1 MKNKS
6 HNERGVLST
15 MPGNVYGHSHT
26 KAAGCSY
33 MWKTQIHCLR
43 TMKFSVTIYSH
54 TSDFLII

>member
-26 KAAGCSY
+26 KAAGCSLY
-33 MWKTQIHCLR
+33 VENTNSLSKDNEIL
-43 TMKFSVTIYSH
+43 
-54 TSDFLII
+54 SDYLLPYK